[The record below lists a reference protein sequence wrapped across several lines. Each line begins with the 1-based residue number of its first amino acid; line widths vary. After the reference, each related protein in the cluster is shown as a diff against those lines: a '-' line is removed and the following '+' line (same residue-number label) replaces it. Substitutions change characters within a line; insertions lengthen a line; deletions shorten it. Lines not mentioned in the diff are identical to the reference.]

1 MELRQLRYFI
11 ATAEELSISRA
22 ARRLRLA
29 QPALSQQIR
38 HLEDE
43 FAVKLLKRNSR
54 GVQLTAAGERLL
66 VEARAIVQR
75 AAALPGIICG
85 RDGELVGEVRI
96 GLPGT
101 VAEILA
107 VPMMMRCR
115 KEHPRIDIKVQEAM
129 SGYVR
134 DWLTKG
140 NVDLAIL
147 YSTANTLADGIAV
160 HEVLTEEVCLFA
172 APGLLSNLPDPF
184 PFRELARFDLILPSR
199 SNGLRQLIEQYA
211 DHANVTFTNTV
222 EIDSY
227 SQIKRLVA
235 KGVGVGL
242 LPRMAIQSEV
252 RDGVLQASSITE
264 PALERRVFLAWS
276 QERRASEAT
285 EAVGCLAW
293 DTLRRLVK
301 TGAWEARLAPD
312 IMPEI
317 N

>member
-43 FAVKLLKRNSR
+43 FGIKLLKRNSR

-66 VEARAIVQR
+66 VEARAIMQQ
-75 AAALPGIICG
+75 AGALPSIVCG
-85 RDGELVGEVRI
+85 RDREPVGEVRI

-107 VPMMMRCR
+107 VPLIMRCR
-115 KEHPRIDIKVQEAM
+115 EEFPRIHIKIQEAM

-134 DWLTKG
+134 DWLANG
-140 NVDLAIL
+140 SVDLAIL
-147 YSTANTLADGIAV
+147 YSTADAVADGIAL
-160 HEVLTEEVCLFA
+160 HEVLMEEVCLFA
-172 APGLLSNLPDPF
+172 APGRLSSLPDPL
-184 PFRELARFDLILPSR
+184 PFRNLARFDLILPGR
-199 SNGLRQLIEQYA
+199 SHGLRQLIERHA
-211 DHANVTFTNTV
+211 DRADITLTNTI

-227 SQIKRLVA
+227 SQIKRLA
-235 KGVGVGL
+235 ASGIGVGL
-242 LPRMAIQSEV
+242 LPRMAIQSEIS
-252 RDGVLQASSITE
+252 DGVLQACRIAE
-264 PALERRVFLAWS
+264 PTLERRVFLAWS
-276 QERRASEAT
+276 QERSASDAT
-285 EAVGCLAW
+285 QAVGRLAW
-293 DTLRRLVK
+293 DTLRRLVEA
-301 TGAWEARLAPD
+301 GAWEARLAPGTG
-312 IMPEI
+312 PEI